1 MRVAREHA
9 RAPCCAP
16 SPRFSRRGR
25 KNKPV
30 RPRVSLLPDFIP
42 PSEVEDAQGCLL
54 KPLQLP
60 VSERQATTG
69 GTVFLTHLV
78 MNEPQWENEWTA
90 LKRVDKDFI
99 FARGDGR
106 GRRWRKKISR
116 ENCVFPTPW
125 PSGKMMADFPDSLNP
140 ENSD

>member
-1 MRVAREHA
+1 M
-9 RAPCCAP
+9 
-16 SPRFSRRGR
+16 
-25 KNKPV
+25 
-30 RPRVSLLPDFIP
+30 
-42 PSEVEDAQGCLL
+42 
-54 KPLQLP
+54 
-60 VSERQATTG
+60 
-69 GTVFLTHLV
+69 THLV

-125 PSGKMMADFPDSLNP
+125 PSGKMMIDSPDSLNP
-140 ENSD
+140 ENLD

>member
-25 KNKPV
+25 NNKPV
-30 RPRVSLLPDFIP
+30 RPKVSLLPDFIP
-42 PSEVEDAQGCLL
+42 PSEVDDAQGCLL

-69 GTVFLTHLV
+69 GTVLLTHLV

-106 GRRWRKKISR
+106 GRRWRNKISR

-125 PSGKMMADFPDSLNP
+125 PSGKMMIDSPDSLNP

>member
-1 MRVAREHA
+1 M
-9 RAPCCAP
+9 
-16 SPRFSRRGR
+16 
-25 KNKPV
+25 
-30 RPRVSLLPDFIP
+30 
-42 PSEVEDAQGCLL
+42 
-54 KPLQLP
+54 
-60 VSERQATTG
+60 
-69 GTVFLTHLV
+69 THLA